1 MINGQVFRD
10 MVLSGANAI
19 DNEKE
24 KINSL
29 NVFPV
34 PDGDTGINMSL
45 TMQAAKKNLLT
56 FNGDLSQCADVV
68 ASSLLRG
75 ARGNSGVIL
84 SLFFRGISK
93 ELKGLKEAD
102 TGAMARAFK
111 NGVDSAYKAVRKP
124 TEGTIL
130 TVMRL
135 AADAGLENAENN
147 SDMVLFFN
155 CVYDAAAD
163 TLAKTPEML
172 PVLKQ
177 AKVVDAGGK
186 GLLTIFEG
194 MLSVIRG
201 EGIIESSE
209 SESVE
214 EAASFEEF
222 NTEDIKFAYCTECI
236 VDKKSD
242 VTDAEIEAFAKV
254 VMNAGDS
261 DVFVDDTDIIKV
273 HVHTN
278 DPGKVLSAAV
288 TCGAL
293 ATVKV
298 ENMKLQHSNA
308 VVEQQGGETASS
320 EPKIAEPEK
329 KYGFVSVAVGEGICE
344 VFRDLGVDVVVEG
357 GQTMNPSTEDII
369 SAVYKTPSEVVF
381 VLPNNKNIY
390 MAAKQAAEIIEE
402 KQVVVIRTTSVP
414 QGISSMLA
422 FDEGASVEENTDNM
436 KAAKDSVFTASM
448 TFAARDSVFENSEIH
463 EGQILGLVEGKVTYV
478 EDTRNACMEKLAS
491 DLKDHSY
498 ITVFYGSDV
507 EESEAE
513 EMSEYL
519 KSLLPDDKEVVLV
532 NGGQPVYFYLI
543 SAE

>member
-93 ELKGLKEAD
+93 ELKGLQEAD

-147 SDMVLFFN
+147 SDMVSFFN

-201 EGIIESSE
+201 EGIIESAE

-222 NTEDIKFAYCTECI
+222 NTEDIKFAYCTE
-236 VDKKSD
+236 
-242 VTDAEIEAFAKV
+242 
-254 VMNAGDS
+254 
-261 DVFVDDTDIIKV
+261 
-273 HVHTN
+273 
-278 DPGKVLSAAV
+278 
-288 TCGAL
+288 
-293 ATVKV
+293 
-298 ENMKLQHSNA
+298 
-308 VVEQQGGETASS
+308 
-320 EPKIAEPEK
+320 
-329 KYGFVSVAVGEGICE
+329 
-344 VFRDLGVDVVVEG
+344 
-357 GQTMNPSTEDII
+357 
-369 SAVYKTPSEVVF
+369 
-381 VLPNNKNIY
+381 
-390 MAAKQAAEIIEE
+390 
-402 KQVVVIRTTSVP
+402 
-414 QGISSMLA
+414 
-422 FDEGASVEENTDNM
+422 
-436 KAAKDSVFTASM
+436 
-448 TFAARDSVFENSEIH
+448 
-463 EGQILGLVEGKVTYV
+463 
-478 EDTRNACMEKLAS
+478 
-491 DLKDHSY
+491 
-498 ITVFYGSDV
+498 
-507 EESEAE
+507 
-513 EMSEYL
+513 
-519 KSLLPDDKEVVLV
+519 
-532 NGGQPVYFYLI
+532 
-543 SAE
+543 